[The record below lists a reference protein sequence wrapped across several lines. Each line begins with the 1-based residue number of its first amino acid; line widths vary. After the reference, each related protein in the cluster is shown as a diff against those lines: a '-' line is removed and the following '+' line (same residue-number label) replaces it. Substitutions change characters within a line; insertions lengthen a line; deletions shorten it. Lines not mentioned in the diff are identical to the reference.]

1 MSEMSEEMA
10 GERIRTERGPAERS
24 GERSPGFGDLART
37 YRYGAIIAAVGS
49 GASVLAHFGFGA
61 RGLISAGFVSVLAIL
76 AAIDLE
82 HGVIPNRILV
92 PAGCALLTAQIV
104 FFPHQAA
111 EWIVAG
117 LGAGLVLLIPALVR
131 RDALGMGDVKLAAF
145 LGIGL
150 GKAVVG
156 GLLLGSLAA
165 VPFALAIIL
174 RHGAEARKERMPL
187 GPFLAVGGLL
197 ALLLSSSI

>member
-1 MSEMSEEMA
+1 MST
-10 GERIRTERGPAERS
+10 GLVKERIQGEEQPTQVSAERS
-24 GERSPGFGDLART
+24 AGFGDLAPA
-37 YRYGAIIAAVGS
+37 YRYGAIIAALCS
-49 GASVLAHFGFGA
+49 GASVLAHFGLGA
-61 RGLISAGFVSVLAIL
+61 RGVISAGFVAVLAIL

-92 PAGCALLTAQIV
+92 PAGCALLIAQIA

-111 EWIVAG
+111 EWILAG
-117 LGAGLVLLIPALVR
+117 LGAGLVLLIPALVKR
-131 RDALGMGDVKLAAF
+131 GALGMGDVKLGTF
-145 LGIGL
+145 LGVGL
-150 GKAVVG
+150 GKAVIG

-165 VPFALAIIL
+165 VPFALAIL
-174 RHGAEARKERMPL
+174 VRHGTAGRKERIPL

>member
-1 MSEMSEEMA
+1 MSAGMA
-10 GERIRTERGPAERS
+10 GEQVQAKAQPAESPARP
-24 GERSPGFGDLART
+24 SPGFGELAPA
-37 YRYGAIIAAVGS
+37 YRYGAIIAAVCS
-49 GASVLAHFGFGA
+49 GASVLAHFGLGA
-61 RGLISAGFVSVLAIL
+61 RGVISAGFVAVLAIL

-92 PAGCALLTAQIV
+92 PAGCALLIAQIA
-104 FFPHQAA
+104 FFPDQAA
-111 EWIVAG
+111 EWILAG

-131 RDALGMGDVKLAAF
+131 RDALGMGDVKLGAF
-145 LGIGL
+145 LGVGL
-150 GKAVVG
+150 GKAVIG

-165 VPFALAIIL
+165 VPFALAIL
-174 RHGAEARKERMPL
+174 VRHGTAGRKERIPL

>member
-1 MSEMSEEMA
+1 MNAEMA
-10 GERIRTERGPAERS
+10 GEQVQAKGRPAES
-24 GERSPGFGDLART
+24 PAQPSPGFGELAPA
-37 YRYGAIIAAVGS
+37 YRYGAIIAALCS
-49 GASVLAHFGFGA
+49 GASVLAHFGLGA
-61 RGLISAGFVSVLAIL
+61 RGVISAGFVAVLAIL

-92 PAGCALLTAQIV
+92 PAGCALLIAQIA

-111 EWIVAG
+111 EWILAG
-117 LGAGLVLLIPALVR
+117 LGAGLVLLIPALVKR
-131 RDALGMGDVKLAAF
+131 GALGMGDVKLGTF
-145 LGIGL
+145 LGVGL
-150 GKAVVG
+150 GKAVIG

-165 VPFALAIIL
+165 VPFALAIL
-174 RHGAEARKERMPL
+174 VRHGTAGRKERIPL

>member
-1 MSEMSEEMA
+1 MSAGMA
-10 GERIRTERGPAERS
+10 GEQAQTKGQAAESPAQP
-24 GERSPGFGDLART
+24 SPGFGDLAPG
-37 YRYGAIIAAVGS
+37 YRYGAIIAAACS
-49 GASVLAHFGFGA
+49 GASVLAHFGLGA
-61 RGLISAGFVSVLAIL
+61 RGVISAGFVAVLAIL

-92 PAGCALLTAQIV
+92 PAGCALLTAQIA

-111 EWIVAG
+111 EWILAG

-131 RDALGMGDVKLAAF
+131 RDALGMGDVKLGVF
-145 LGIGL
+145 LGVGL
-150 GKAVVG
+150 GKAVIG

-165 VPFALAIIL
+165 VPFALAIL
-174 RHGAEARKERMPL
+174 VRQGTAGRKQRIPL

-197 ALLLSSSI
+197 ALLLSSSV

>member
-1 MSEMSEEMA
+1 MNAEMA
-10 GERIRTERGPAERS
+10 GEQVQAKGRPAES
-24 GERSPGFGDLART
+24 PAQPSPGFGELAPA
-37 YRYGAIIAAVGS
+37 YRYGAIIAALCS
-49 GASVLAHFGFGA
+49 GASVLAHFGLGT
-61 RGLISAGFVSVLAIL
+61 RGVISAGFVAVLAIL

-92 PAGCALLTAQIV
+92 PAGCALLIAQIA

-111 EWIVAG
+111 EWILAG
-117 LGAGLVLLIPALVR
+117 LGAGLVLLIPALVKR
-131 RDALGMGDVKLAAF
+131 GALGMGDVKLGTF
-145 LGIGL
+145 LGVGL
-150 GKAVVG
+150 GKAVIG

-165 VPFALAIIL
+165 VPFALAIL
-174 RHGAEARKERMPL
+174 VRHGTAGRKERIPL